1 MQSGKEKK
9 LTVFTKNMQSKKPA
23 LEIDTN
29 PDAEVT
35 YKMAMTHPIPVQSD
49 DSKNIANL
57 TSPSNSKASNPAN
70 K

>member
-1 MQSGKEKK
+1 MQSGKDKK

-23 LEIDTN
+23 LGIDTN

-35 YKMAMTHPIPVQSD
+35 IKMAMTHTLPVQGD

-57 TSPSNSKASNPAN
+57 TSPSNSKVSNPTN